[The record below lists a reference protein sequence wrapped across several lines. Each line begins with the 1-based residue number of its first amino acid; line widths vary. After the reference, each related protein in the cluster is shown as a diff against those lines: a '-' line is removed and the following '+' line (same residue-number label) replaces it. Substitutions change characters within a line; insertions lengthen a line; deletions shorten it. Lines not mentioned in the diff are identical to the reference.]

1 MRLLNVLFLVIS
13 ILSFARSN
21 DTSLDN
27 ANKALKNNSYK
38 EAIDIYNNILSFG
51 YVSPDLYFN
60 MAVASNGLG
69 NTSDAI
75 LYLQKALQY
84 KPRDDKAQALYQAIL
99 NDNSEIEPAAGNNI
113 LIRSIKNI
121 SSVFMPLT
129 WLILAVFFLIPVGF
143 YIFRN
148 PFQSF
153 SFSKYNLYP
162 IVFSL
167 LFIVFSMLGLYRN
180 QQIFHNKTIVITSEN
195 TILKVGPDLK
205 SPDLD
210 TLAPGSIVY
219 FEDNLAGWWQV
230 RNAYGD
236 TGWIEAGKGKKI

>member
-1 MRLLNVLFLVIS
+1 
-13 ILSFARSN
+13 
-21 DTSLDN
+21 
-27 ANKALKNNSYK
+27 
-38 EAIDIYNNILSFG
+38 
-51 YVSPDLYFN
+51 
-60 MAVASNGLG
+60 
-69 NTSDAI
+69 
-75 LYLQKALQY
+75 
-84 KPRDDKAQALYQAIL
+84 DDKAQALYQAIL
-99 NDNSEIEPAAGNNI
+99 NDNSEIEPAAGNNL